1 MNPGFKSLRCS
12 WIAGGLVLGLLS
24 APLVHGE
31 TEAPREVAVVKEI
44 EGRLEIIRGG
54 NLVEGETGQ
63 PLFAGDQLVTK
74 GADRALI
81 EFASDKSLVKLT
93 YNSTLL
99 LTGQEEP
106 ARIVLVKGLMWGK
119 KDPGDP
125 VLRVQTPLVIL
136 AVRGTEYFVKVVTP
150 SITEIVV
157 KEGEVEVN
165 YEGYQV
171 RAGKMSR
178 VVLEKGKSPLVEGVT
193 KRLLNEEWV
202 NRFA

>member
-1 MNPGFKSLRCS
+1 MNLKVWHHS
-12 WIAGGLVLGLLS
+12 WIAAALVLGLFS
-24 APLVHGE
+24 APSVRA
-31 TEAPREVAVVKEI
+31 EAEPLQPVAVVKEI
-44 EGRLEIIRGG
+44 EGKLDVLRGG
-54 NLVEGETGQ
+54 NLIAGETGQ
-63 PLFAGDQLVTK
+63 SLFAGDQLVTK
-74 GADRALI
+74 EADRALL

-93 YNSTLL
+93 HNSTLL

-106 ARIVLVKGLMWGK
+106 ARMVLIKGLMWGK
-119 KDPGDP
+119 KEPGDP
-125 VLRVQTPLVIL
+125 VLRIQTPLVIL
-136 AVRGTEYFVKVVTP
+136 AVRGTEYFVKVVSP
-150 SITEIVV
+150 AITEVVV

>member
-1 MNPGFKSLRCS
+1 MNSGLKSLCRS
-12 WIAGGLVLGLLS
+12 GLAGGLLLGLLS
-24 APLVHGE
+24 APLVRAE
-31 TEAPREVAVVKEI
+31 AEAPREVAVVKQI
-44 EGRLEIIRGG
+44 EGKLEIIRGG
-54 NLVEGETGQ
+54 NLVEGAAGQ
-63 PLFAGDQLVTK
+63 PLFSGDQLVTK
-74 GADRALI
+74 ETDRALI
-81 EFASDKSLVKLT
+81 EFASDKSLVKIA

-99 LTGQEEP
+99 LTGAEEP
-106 ARIVLVKGLMWGK
+106 ARMVLVKGLMWGK

-136 AVRGTEYFVKVVTP
+136 AVRGTEYFVKVVAP
-150 SITEIVV
+150 SITEVVV